1 MSHNI
6 LIVLSCGTDNPNRS
20 TRALFL
26 AMAAH
31 KSGKKSTVFLLDEGV
46 YLAKEGLADHL
57 KAATGDNGDDH
68 LSYLQANGIP
78 ILVCTP
84 CATARQIYE
93 GDLIEGAR
101 MAAASEL
108 IDMACSASVISL

>member
-1 MSHNI
+1 MSENI
-6 LIVLSCGTDNPNRS
+6 LIALSCGTDNPNRS

-31 KSGKKSTVFLLDEGV
+31 KAGKNTTVFLLDEGV
-46 YLAKEGLADHL
+46 YLAKDGLAENL
-57 KAATGDNGDDH
+57 RAATGDNADDH
-68 LSYLQANGIP
+68 LSYLQANGVP

-84 CATARQIYE
+84 CATARKIHE

-101 MAAASEL
+101 LATAAEL
-108 IDMACSASVISL
+108 IDMAGNSSVISL